1 MPRPLVIYI
10 GDRKTAELAA
20 PLEWL
25 DERASVV
32 SAENAQRACD
42 LIQSSPAPLA
52 IFVGQ
57 SRAGEHPNAAFER
70 LREMA
75 PLATI
80 VSLLGSWCEGQARTG
95 KPWPGAI
102 RLYAHQFVPR
112 VGSQLAELGKSGTM
126 SWSPPFTATDED
138 RLLAASP
145 WPRAGTRKHIAVV
158 SKQRESAAAL
168 CDALATAGY
177 DAQCIPL
184 PARSLGTRRGEERA
198 GRGSGSSVLAQP
210 LDLAIWDCP
219 AGFAES
225 RNDFVELTR
234 RSPGVPWITLVS
246 FPRCGDRAELAAL
259 GAAAV
264 ISKPFLVDDLLGEVR
279 ACLPI

>member
-1 MPRPLVIYI
+1 VIYI

-42 LIQSSPAPLA
+42 LIQSLPAPLA

-70 LREMA
+70 LRDVA
-75 PLATI
+75 PLAPI
-80 VSLLGSWCEGQARTG
+80 VSLLGSWCEGQGRTG

-112 VGSQLAELGKSGTM
+112 VGPQLAELASSNTM

-145 WPRAGTRKHIAVV
+145 WPRAGARKRIAVV

-177 DAQCIPL
+177 HAQYIGDHK
-184 PARSLGTRRGEERA
+184 S
-198 GRGSGSSVLAQP
+198 

-234 RSPGVPWITLVS
+234 RSPGMPWIVLAS
-246 FPRCGDRAELAAL
+246 FPRCGDRAELAEL

-264 ISKPFLVDDLLGEVR
+264 ISKPFLIDDLLGQVR
-279 ACLPI
+279 ACLPL